1 VNGDI
6 IFQMKTSSLA
16 KNTGSKEEKNVT
28 EIERGSRMKGKIL
41 FLFIIPLFLYIFLL
55 PVMPLME
62 PDEARYSDIASL
74 MNRTGDYITPR
85 LNHVVY
91 LEKPPLCY
99 WATALSFKIFGENEF
114 SSRLFVALCAWGCI
128 LLVYRMGTFFHD
140 EKTGL
145 YSAGV
150 LSTFLYHSILGK
162 INILDIPLTF
172 FVCLATW
179 AGYRYFAGD
188 FQRKGWLYLLYVSSA
203 LAFLTKGLIGI
214 AFPFAITILWL
225 SISKRWGDILR
236 LFSPAGVI
244 LFLLIS
250 CPWIILV
257 QKANKDFL
265 WFFFIQ
271 EHFLRYTTE
280 LSHRS
285 HGILSYVPIVIF
297 GTLPWS
303 AFLLKAF
310 KEGVEKKTPL
320 FKTSEKRF
328 LLIWIFF
335 MLIFFSISKS
345 KLIPYVAPVFLPI
358 AIFMGHLFRS
368 YEDRNI
374 NLEEGRGRRLLYNLP
389 IILQSLTFI
398 AVLLLPIFIKNTRL
412 GQFLRNYDVGNW
424 WRWIIL
430 PILFQVMIIFLPA
443 QAKRRWRRG
452 WFVTIATLSA
462 LFLIS
467 AHFPLA
473 HFLTPVRSAYPV
485 SKAIRALLPP
495 NQELYQFRMSLY
507 GIDFYNKIRT
517 PLVEACG
524 ELEFGFIHLPPSEF
538 SHYYLS
544 SQELF
549 KRCKESGIIYCVTRH
564 QKNVETLK
572 SGVSVLEILWDNG
585 EFYLLRLGC

>member
-1 VNGDI
+1 
-6 IFQMKTSSLA
+6 MKTSSLA
-16 KNTGSKEEKNVT
+16 KNTDSKEEKNVT
-28 EIERGSRMKGKIL
+28 EIERGSRTKHKIL

-179 AGYRYFAGD
+179 AGYRYFAGEG
-188 FQRKGWLYLLYVSSA
+188 QRKGWLYLLYVSSA

-271 EHFLRYTTE
+271 EHFLRYTTT
-280 LSHRS
+280 L
-285 HGILSYVPIVIF
+285 HGRNHTVLLYIPVVLL

-303 AFLLKAF
+303 AFLLKALKENVGKRVPPF
-310 KEGVEKKTPL
+310 KAAE
-320 FKTSEKRF
+320 RQF
-328 LLIWIFF
+328 LLTWIFF
-335 MLIFFSISKS
+335 IFIFFSISSS
-345 KLIPYVAPVFLPI
+345 KLIPYIAPIFLPV
-358 AIFMGHLFRS
+358 AILMGHLFRS
-368 YEDRNI
+368 YEDQTI
-374 NLEEGRGRRLLYNLP
+374 ALEKGRGRRFLYNLP
-389 IILQSLTFI
+389 IILQSLMFI
-398 AVLLLPIFIKNTRL
+398 TLIVLLLFTKNVKL
-412 GQFLRNYDVGNW
+412 SKYVENSHIEKWGWLLS
-424 WRWIIL
+424 L
-430 PILFQVMIIFLPA
+430 PILFQVMMNFLPSIV
-443 QAKRRWRRG
+443 KKRWRGG
-452 WFVTIATLSA
+452 WFLTIAVLST

-467 AHFPLA
+467 MHFPITYL
-473 HFLTPVRSAYPV
+473 LTPYRSAYPV
-485 SKAIRALLPP
+485 SKAIHAFLPP
-495 NQELYQFRMSLY
+495 DQELYQYGISLY

-517 PLVEACG
+517 PLVGRGG
-524 ELEFGFIHLPPSEF
+524 ELEFGINQLPSDERF
-538 SHYYLS
+538 RYYLS
-544 SQELF
+544 AQELF
-549 KRCKESGIIYCVTRH
+549 KRCKEKGGVYCVTRY
-564 QKNVETLK
+564 KNVIELKKIVPTLE
-572 SGVSVLEILWDNG
+572 VLWNNEI
-585 EFYLLRLGC
+585 FCLLRLGC